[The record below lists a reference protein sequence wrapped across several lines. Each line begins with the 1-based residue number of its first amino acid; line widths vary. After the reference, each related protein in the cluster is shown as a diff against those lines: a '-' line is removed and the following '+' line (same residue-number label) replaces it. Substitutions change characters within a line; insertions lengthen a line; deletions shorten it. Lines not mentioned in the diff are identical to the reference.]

1 MKIAFVMMINAGLS
15 RCLVL
20 AATAALLVGCG
31 PLAAPA
37 PPAGAGEEMAGS
49 RQPSGA
55 AAPRSAAGSPAVSA
69 PPEAAL
75 QGASAPVRAPSHPAA
90 DDAPPPPSPPP
101 PGSVPASPRPAPG
114 IAPGAYHRWGLD
126 RPLDPPPRPPAVKP
140 PLVPDEEQPPGLP
153 PVIRR
158 VATTDRVVFL
168 TIDDGLEKDPRF
180 IDQVRDLRVPFTEF
194 LTDEAVDG
202 RYDYFGELHRLGGG
216 VGNHT
221 LTHPSLAGQDYGTQ
235 VAEIC
240 GQQEKLRHR
249 LGVLPRL
256 FRPPY
261 GEYDETTLR
270 AAADCGLGPVVLW
283 RAEMEAQGLVYRS
296 GEGLQPGDIVLAH
309 FRGPEQLGGHTMT
322 DMITALLREIQAQ
335 GFTVARLEDYV

>member
-1 MKIAFVMMINAGLS
+1 MMINAGLS

-20 AATAALLVGCG
+20 AAAAAVLAGCG
-31 PLAAPA
+31 TLAAPA
-37 PPAGAGEEMAGS
+37 PLAGAGREAAGP
-49 RQPSGA
+49 RQTPGA
-55 AAPRSAAGSPAVSA
+55 AAPWFASGAPAVSA
-69 PPEAAL
+69 PSGAPPGE
-75 QGASAPVRAPSHPAA
+75 ASAPSSDPAG
-90 DDAPPPPSPPP
+90 DDAKPPPP
-101 PGSVPASPRPAPG
+101 SPRPAPG
-114 IAPGAYHRWGLD
+114 VAPGAYHRWGLD

-140 PLVPDEEQPPGLP
+140 PLVPDGDQPPGLP
-153 PVIRR
+153 PVIRQ

-180 IDQVRDLRVPFTEF
+180 IDQVRDLGLPFTEF
-194 LTDEAVDG
+194 LTDQAVDG

-235 VAEIC
+235 VREIC
-240 GQQEKLRHR
+240 GQQENLRNR
-249 LGVLPRL
+249 LGVQPRL

-283 RAEMEAQGLVYRS
+283 RAEMETQGLVYRS
-296 GEGLQPGDIVLAH
+296 GGRLQPGDIVLAH
-309 FRGPEQLGGHTMT
+309 FRGPEQLDGHTMT